1 MYSDTYKNSFATDVL
16 EYLHL
21 LKISETSNIGST
33 TDYSATVTLNDDNK
47 DIEKNSISNNN
58 QNSLIPTSSSAEENT
73 DNETINKDP
82 FLVDWNG
89 DEDPEHPYNWSTPK
103 KTIMILQV
111 MLLTAVTYM
120 GSSIYTP
127 GQEAVQKEFHVGH
140 VAATLN
146 LSIYVLGYGIG
157 PIIFSP
163 LSEFATLGRQN
174 IYIITLFCF
183 CIFQIGA
190 ATVKNYGGMVV
201 IRFISGIFCS
211 PALATGGATVTD
223 IMKPELVPVVLGLWA
238 VGAIAAPVLAP
249 LLGAAILEAKDWRWI
264 FWLLLWMCAATLIIL
279 IFFFPETHH
288 DNILVRRARRLRKE
302 TGDQRYYTTAE
313 KKESELDMKS
323 FILSSLYKPIKIII
337 KEPIVLAFDVYIALC
352 YGIFYLFFEAFPIVF
367 VGIYHF
373 TVVELGLAFM
383 GFQVGC
389 IFAYA
394 IYLIFLSKYLAPRF
408 KNGLFV
414 PEDFMVLSMI
424 VSWCLPFSLFFFGW
438 TAGIHWILPIVAEV
452 FFVINTFN
460 IFQTVFAY
468 LGMSYP
474 EHVASVFA
482 GNGLMRAGF
491 ASAFPLFG
499 QAMFNNLGS
508 EKYPVGWGSSLLGFI
523 GVGVSLIPFVIYK
536 YGAFLRSKSSF
547 TN

>member
-1 MYSDTYKNSFATDVL
+1 MYSNTYKNSFATDVL

-21 LKISETSNIGST
+21 IKIKETSNIYSA
-33 TDYSATVTLNDDNK
+33 TDYSTTVTLSGNNK

-58 QNSLIPTSSSAEENT
+58 HNSLNFTTSSTEENT

-89 DEDPEHPYNWSTPK
+89 DDDPEHPYNWSTPK

-394 IYLIFLSKYLAPRF
+394 IYLTFLSKYLAPRF